1 MNYYRIAPPGIGEEE
16 EGGEGEE
23 ENVRRERTF
32 SSSSCSAPVTPRERS
47 PAPLPCK
54 KVEDAEEEEE
64 EEEDG
69 EDDGEDPNWLM
80 TSVVKNERGKHGEN
94 GVVSRKNAPEQQQHQ
109 QQHQQQQQQHQQQHQ
124 QQQQQ
129 HQQHQNG
136 VIQMKPVHDH
146 DQQHEEQQQ
155 HHLRHQELNG
165 VVLRRKPLGRKYS
178 EPPQLSHRPVLELDE
193 NPEEGGEGEGK
204 GKFYGEEDPVAARYG
219 EKIR

>member
-16 EGGEGEE
+16 EGGEE

-54 KVEDAEEEEE
+54 KVEDAEEEEDE

-94 GVVSRKNAPEQQQHQ
+94 GVVSRKNENAPEQQQHQ
-109 QQHQQQQQQHQQQHQ
+109 QQQ

-155 HHLRHQELNG
+155 QHLRHQELNG

-178 EPPQLSHRPVLELDE
+178 EPPQLSQRPVLELDE

-204 GKFYGEEDPVAARYG
+204 GRFYGEEDPVAARYG
-219 EKIR
+219 EKIH